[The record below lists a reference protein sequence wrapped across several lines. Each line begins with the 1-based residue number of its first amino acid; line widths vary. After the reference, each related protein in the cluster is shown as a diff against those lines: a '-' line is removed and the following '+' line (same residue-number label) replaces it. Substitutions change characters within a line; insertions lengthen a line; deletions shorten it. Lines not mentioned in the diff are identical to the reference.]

1 MKYKLLVKEG
11 SYDADNL
18 FILLI
23 EIFKHRFHHLVYN
36 KEWRDWM
43 NDAMYDLIYLITTAV
58 DILFKISIVF
68 LGFIYTYWKD

>member
-11 SYDADNL
+11 SYKANNL

-36 KEWRDWM
+36 KEWRD
-43 NDAMYDLIYLITTAV
+43 
-58 DILFKISIVF
+58 
-68 LGFIYTYWKD
+68 

>member
-11 SYDADNL
+11 SYKANNL

-36 KEWRDWM
+36 KE
-43 NDAMYDLIYLITTAV
+43 YIYIHKFLINLN
-58 DILFKISIVF
+58 L
-68 LGFIYTYWKD
+68 